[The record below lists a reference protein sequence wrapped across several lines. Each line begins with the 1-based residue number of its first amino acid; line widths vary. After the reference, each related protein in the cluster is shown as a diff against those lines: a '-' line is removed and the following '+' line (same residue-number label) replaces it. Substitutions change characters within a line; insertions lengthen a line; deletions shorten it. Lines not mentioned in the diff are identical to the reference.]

1 MSNDGLTLNRRDVLG
16 VMGAAAAGAAGLGSG
31 AVARGEDKSKCQLA
45 QVVGQSGRWTGLTVA
60 EEVAIGLAGGYLP
73 VIMASDGRE

>member
-45 QVVGQSGRWTGLTVA
+45 QVVGQSGRWTGLTAA
-60 EEVAIGLAGGYLP
+60 EEVAIGLAGGACYHGL
-73 VIMASDGRE
+73 